1 MRVAI
6 RLRLIVSFGFFLL
19 ALPLSCA
26 VMNYGGLCVVRAER
40 MSDAR
45 MINIAI
51 TQLLDSMRPPDSLW
65 VEQGGRL
72 VEVEMPANE
81 VSYADV
87 SEFLQLNPNCCRIS
101 MEVPALGWSAGFAD
115 RISGRLAG
123 YVLIRYRDRPGM
135 EGRWREAH
143 VAVTNCGRAWDGI

>member
-1 MRVAI
+1 
-6 RLRLIVSFGFFLL
+6 
-19 ALPLSCA
+19 
-26 VMNYGGLCVVRAER
+26 MNYGGLCVVRAER

-51 TQLLDSMRPPDSLW
+51 TQLLDSMQPPNSLW
-65 VEQGGRL
+65 VEQEGRL

-81 VSYADV
+81 VSYANV
-87 SEFLQLNPNCCRIS
+87 SEFLQLNPNCCRVS

-135 EGRWREAH
+135 GGRWRETH

>member
-1 MRVAI
+1 MTNRFW
-6 RLRLIVSFGFFLL
+6 LIFSLSFVLL
-19 ALPLSCA
+19 VMPLSCV

-51 TQLLDSMRPPDSLW
+51 TQLLDSMQPPNSLW
-65 VEQGGRL
+65 VEQEGRL

-81 VSYADV
+81 VSYANV
-87 SEFLQLNPNCCRIS
+87 SEFLQLNPNCCRVS

-135 EGRWREAH
+135 GALERNPCCCH
-143 VAVTNCGRAWDGI
+143 

>member
-1 MRVAI
+1 MRGAT

-101 MEVPALGWSAGFAD
+101 MEVPALGLS
-115 RISGRLAG
+115 
-123 YVLIRYRDRPGM
+123 LI
-135 EGRWREAH
+135 H
-143 VAVTNCGRAWDGI
+143 I